1 MKYSDWD
8 IIDTLFQDNPDLLVK
23 HHLDSFDSF
32 FFKGIPNIIKYY
44 NPIVVIGSQ
53 IEINNTIETKEIHIY
68 LGGKK
73 ADNIYYGK
81 PIICENDDEQHYMY
95 PNEARLKNMT
105 YACSIHYDID
115 VEVITKIKSTN
126 GEELDN
132 FTESFVLN
140 NVYFGKIPI
149 MLQSKMCILNGL
161 SRESRYNL
169 GECKNDPGGYFI
181 IDGKEK
187 VIVSQE
193 KFGDNLLY
201 LRKANKD
208 DDEYSYFADVRT
220 VSQDPSKPKRTL
232 SVCLVKSNRVKDKTE
247 DNSED
252 NSFEGFMTKNNI
264 VVSVPNIRKP
274 VPLFILMRAL
284 GIISDKEIIEMCLLD
299 LEKEKDLIDFFI
311 PSIYDAGT
319 IFSQEDAIK
328 YLKLLIK
335 HKTNAGV
342 YEILLDYFL
351 PNIGSN
357 NFKEKAYVLGY
368 MVKRL
373 IFVALKRELPTDRD
387 SFRYKRIENTG
398 MLLHELF
405 QEYYRI
411 HVRKIKTLIDLFVS
425 NTENTFEDVI
435 QLIRTNYNEIFH
447 VKTVEKGILK
457 GFKGNWGSLAYTQKE
472 GIVQDLNR
480 LSFLSS
486 IAHLRKLNL
495 NMDSSAKVVKPRLLH
510 SSHYGIVCP
519 VHTPDGGN
527 VGFHKHLAIGA
538 YITAGTSSD
547 AFILY
552 LKKAGMKELNVL
564 SPMDIIQGQ
573 KIFLNGNWI
582 GIHTSPLE
590 FIELFK
596 EHRRSGQ
603 ICVFTNV
610 YWDIQ
615 NREIYFATDAGRL
628 CRPLYYVKNDK
639 TVSKNIEF
647 EDKKSWNQ
655 LVDNLVGNYENNSL
669 EYDYQEAD
677 SNMRYS
683 GSVVEYVD
691 TLETEGLYIAM
702 YENDITKDHTHL
714 EIHPSLMLS
723 VLGNMIIFPE
733 NNQLPRDLFSC
744 GQSKQAVSLY
754 HSNFL
759 NRIDTL
765 GVVLNYGQNPIVK
778 SKYLDYVCRS
788 EHPYGENVIVAI
800 ACYSG
805 YNVEDALI
813 FNQASVD
820 RGMFRTTYYKL
831 YEEYES
837 TDDNESRFM
846 NILDKNVTR
855 TKPEY
860 DYNNLNKDGII
871 REGTE
876 LNDKMVLVGKA
887 TEVEENTYIDQS
899 LTTKKGQIGVVDK
912 SFITDGELR
921 IAKIRVREERIP
933 SIGDKLC
940 SRAGQKGTIGV
951 ILPEE
956 DMPFT
961 EDGIRPD
968 VIMNPH
974 AIPSRMTI
982 GHLVECIIGKVCLM
996 KGIQGNCTAFEQKE
1010 SHIKQFGKMLTEC
1023 GFHSSGNQV
1032 LISGFTGEQLE
1043 SDIFFGPNYYLRLK
1057 HMVKDKIN
1065 FRGKG
1070 PRTSLTRQTVQGRS
1084 NDGGLRI
1091 GEMERDGLIAHGM
1104 TNFIY
1109 DSLMTRGDLYSL
1121 AVCNHTGSIAV
1132 YNESENIMYSP
1143 FVDGPLKFDFLN
1155 DPEIDTRAR
1164 HISRFGRSFSVIQ
1177 IPYSMKL
1184 LLQELMTMNV
1194 AIKIITDKNV
1204 NHLLNEKNVK
1214 KISGFKSYESI
1225 YKELSSLSKSIGV
1238 EEKEENQNKK
1248 NDSDNEKLPKRT
1260 LAIIVPYFDN
1270 HLKIQNQD
1278 RQEHKS
1284 KFLSHMKNFI
1294 STTQEIA
1301 AKEKN
1306 IQLGIDIYIIEQNN
1320 QNMKCNR
1327 GALLNIGFALAKEKY
1342 NYNAYMFHDIDLL
1355 PNMNMSTIYIDSV
1368 LLINEYDFVHIASL
1382 PKYNMIQ
1389 ERHIGGVLVTKS
1401 EIFEKLNGY
1410 PNIFEGWG
1418 GEDEAFVQRIERH
1431 ITENKLETTLS
1442 KMIFKIKL
1450 EENSFEDL
1458 EKIDSLEEKIK
1469 FVSLNNLKNKH
1480 TRDSLL
1486 LDESISKTNG
1496 LNVALTN
1503 EIVEETKEYYPTVYS
1518 YLVNLNP
1525 NYTSYIYITNQTRNE
1540 IDDNDNDNDIDDN
1553 DNDNDIV
1560 DNDNDNDIVDNDN
1573 NNDVDSISEF
1583 DNENKFDNN
1592 DDNIETVTNEPTTI
1606 YVDTET
1612 ENTLIDNVKNTAKQI
1627 TETLA
1632 EQLPTLV
1639 NSNNENTDTNEEND
1653 NVIDDN
1659 IDYDNE
1665 SSNLKTVTTDLQINT

>member
-8 IIDTLFQDNPDLLVK
+8 IIDTMFQDNPDLLVK

-44 NPIVVIGSQ
+44 NPIVIIDSQ
-53 IEINNTIETKEIHIY
+53 IEVNNTVETKEIHIY
-68 LGGKK
+68 LGGKN

-105 YACSIHYDID
+105 YACSIHYDIE
-115 VEVITKIKSTN
+115 VEVITNIKSTT
-126 GEELDN
+126 GEELN
-132 FTESFVLN
+132 QTIESFVLN
-140 NVYFGKIPI
+140 NVYFGKLPI
-149 MLQSKMCILNGL
+149 MLQSKLCILNGL
-161 SRESRYNL
+161 SRESRYHL

-232 SVCLVKSNRVKDKTE
+232 SVCLVKSNRLKEKSE
-247 DNSED
+247 DNSEEG
-252 NSFEGFMTKNNI
+252 SFEGAMTKNNI

-284 GIISDKEIIEMCLLD
+284 GVISDKEIIETCLLD
-299 LEKEKDLIDFFI
+299 LEKEKDLVDFFI

-335 HKTNAGV
+335 HKTDVGV
-342 YEILLDYFL
+342 HEILLDYFL

-373 IFVALKRELPTDRD
+373 IFVAIKREHPTDRD

-411 HVRKIKTLIDLFVS
+411 HVRKIKTLIDLFVN
-425 NTENTFEDVI
+425 NTENTFEDVV

-447 VKTVEKGILK
+447 VKTVEKGILR
-457 GFKGNWGSLAYTQKE
+457 GFKGNWGSLAYTQRT

-495 NMDSSAKVVKPRLLH
+495 SMDSSAKVVKPRLLH

-547 AFILY
+547 AFLSY
-552 LKKAGMKELNVL
+552 LKNAGMIELNIL
-564 SPMDIIQGQ
+564 STRDIVQGQ

-582 GIHTSPLE
+582 GIHTSPME
-590 FIELFK
+590 FTELFK

-603 ICVFTNV
+603 ICAFTNM

-639 TVSKNIEF
+639 TVSKNTEV
-647 EDKKSWNQ
+647 EAKKSWNQ
-655 LVDNLVGNYENNSL
+655 LVDNLVGSYENNSL

-677 SNMRYS
+677 SNTKYK
-683 GSVVEYVD
+683 GSVIEYVD

-702 YENDITKDHTHL
+702 YENDITQDHTHL

-778 SKYLDYVCRS
+778 SKYLDYVCHS

-837 TDDNESRFM
+837 SEENTDTESRFM

-871 REGTE
+871 REGTQ

-887 TEVEENTYIDQS
+887 TEIEENVYVDQS
-899 LTTKKGQIGVVDK
+899 LTTKKGQVGVVDK
-912 SFITDGELR
+912 SFITDGEFR
-921 IAKIRVREERIP
+921 IAKVRVREERIP

-940 SRAGQKGTIGV
+940 SRAGQKGTIGI

-1010 SHIKQFGKMLTEC
+1010 SQIEQFGKMLTEC

-1121 AVCNHTGSIAV
+1121 AICNHSGAIAV

-1143 FVDGPLKFDFLN
+1143 FVDGPLQFDHLN
-1155 DPEIDTRAR
+1155 DPEMDTRAR
-1164 HISRFGRSFSVIQ
+1164 HISRFGRSFSIVH

-1194 AIKIITDKNV
+1194 SIKMITDKNV
-1204 NHLLNEKNVK
+1204 NHLLNENNVK

-1225 YKELSSLSKSIGV
+1225 YKELSSLSKSIHV
-1238 EEKEENQNKK
+1238 EDKENEKQKK
-1248 NDSDNEKLPKRT
+1248 EKSEKLPKRT

-1270 HLKIQNQD
+1270 QLKVQNQD
-1278 RQEHKS
+1278 RQAHKNE
-1284 KFLSHMKNFI
+1284 FLSHMKNFI
-1294 STTQEIA
+1294 ATTQEIA
-1301 AKEKN
+1301 AKEKG
-1306 IQLGIDIYIIEQNN
+1306 IQLGIDIYIIEQSN
-1320 QNMKCNR
+1320 QNNKCNR
-1327 GALLNIGFALAKEKY
+1327 GALLNIGFSLAKEKY
-1342 NYNAYMFHDIDLL
+1342 KYNAYMFHDIDLL
-1355 PNMNMSTIYIDSV
+1355 PNMNMTTIYVDSV
-1368 LLINEYDFVHIASL
+1368 LLVKEYNFVHLSNL
-1382 PKYNMIQ
+1382 PKYDTIQ
-1389 ERHIGGVLVTKS
+1389 ERHIGGVLVTNP

-1418 GEDEAFVQRIERH
+1418 GEDEAFVQRMERY
-1431 ITENKLETTLS
+1431 ISENKLDITLS

-1458 EKIDSLEEKIK
+1458 EKIDSLEDKIK
-1469 FVSLNNLKNKH
+1469 FVSLHNLKNTH
-1480 TRDSLL
+1480 IRDSLR
-1486 LDESISKTNG
+1486 LDESISKENG
-1496 LNVALTN
+1496 LNVVTTN
-1503 EIVEETKEYYPTVYS
+1503 ESYEIVDESKEYYPTVYS
-1518 YLVNLNP
+1518 YVVNLNP
-1525 NYTSYIYITNQTRNE
+1525 IYTSYIYITGKNRNIEEQTYDEVEN
-1540 IDDNDNDNDIDDN
+1540 DDDMDNLQFNNDNDN
-1553 DNDNDIV
+1553 
-1560 DNDNDNDIVDNDN
+1560 
-1573 NNDVDSISEF
+1573 
-1583 DNENKFDNN
+1583 
-1592 DDNIETVTNEPTTI
+1592 DNIETVTNEPNTI
-1606 YVDTET
+1606 YVDTED
-1612 ENTLIDNVKNTAKQI
+1612 TLIDNVTTTAKQI
-1627 TETLA
+1627 TESLA
-1632 EQLPTLV
+1632 AQLPTLV
-1639 NSNNENTDTNEEND
+1639 KTNENENEND
-1653 NVIDDN
+1653 IDKSNMDSN
-1659 IDYDNE
+1659 EYDNLDE
-1665 SSNLKTVTTDLQINT
+1665 VDSSNLKTVTTDLQNNT